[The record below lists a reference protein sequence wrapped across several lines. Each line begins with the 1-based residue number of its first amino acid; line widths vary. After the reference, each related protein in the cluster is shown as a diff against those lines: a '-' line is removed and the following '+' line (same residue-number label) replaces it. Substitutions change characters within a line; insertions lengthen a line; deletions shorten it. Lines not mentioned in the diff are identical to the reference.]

1 MHFNMSSS
9 GQRYNDTGH
18 RLSYAQIAAKPPPPP
33 SPIDQQARVPPD
45 GISKKTMQV
54 QRQVD
59 EVTEIMQQNIN
70 KVLQRGENID
80 SLQTKTEEMSVSAQA
95 FQRKAK
101 STRRKISYYTRTHTE
116 TLLE

>member
-1 MHFNMSSS
+1 MFL
-9 GQRYNDTGH
+9 G
-18 RLSYAQIAAKPPPPP
+18 IAAKPPPPP

-101 STRRKISYYTRTHTE
+101 STRRKMYWQKIRL
-116 TLLE
+116 TLFILFLIIAIVLIILGPILKLF